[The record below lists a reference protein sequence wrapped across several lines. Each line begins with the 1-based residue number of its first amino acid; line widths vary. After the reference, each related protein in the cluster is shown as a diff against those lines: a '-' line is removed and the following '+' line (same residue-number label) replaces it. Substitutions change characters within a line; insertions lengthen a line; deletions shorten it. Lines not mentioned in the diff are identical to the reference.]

1 SKVSRMYC
9 EARTSH
15 TKSQAIAQVFGCQPY
30 AIFPHKDHFCG
41 KKETDCLMVA
51 YSEKIS
57 RQRLNSFKQPRF
69 LQPLYEIIAA
79 RENLRDNF
87 SFSEKIYPPMDWNM
101 IFSEIE
107 VISLNIVKDKFG
119 YQHLRWEDHITG
131 DWVEGLYTPQLHN
144 IEKIKFR
151 LQTKESLHAF
161 TEHIFQFIEKNSIEY
176 IEWWFPASE
185 FELIC
190 HMHNQGWTTMG
201 YVPGWFQKLDDC
213 MTMGYDW
220 NPYRE
225 SDKSDEIF
233 EDAVI
238 FGLSSSKPENKEIR
252 IVDSGKELNEQ
263 ILNNFNAFMTNLP
276 EIPRWW

>member
-1 SKVSRMYC
+1 
-9 EARTSH
+9 
-15 TKSQAIAQVFGCQPY
+15 
-30 AIFPHKDHFCG
+30 
-41 KKETDCLMVA
+41 
-51 YSEKIS
+51 
-57 RQRLNSFKQPRF
+57 
-69 LQPLYEIIAA
+69 
-79 RENLRDNF
+79 
-87 SFSEKIYPPMDWNM
+87 

-161 TEHIFQFIEKNSIEY
+161 TEHILQFIEKNSIEY

-201 YVPGWFQKLDDC
+201 YVLGWFQIPDDC

-225 SDKSDEIF
+225 SDESDEIF

-238 FGLSSSKPENKEIR
+238 FGLSSSKPEKKEIR
-252 IVDSGKELNEQ
+252 IVNSGKELHEH
-263 ILNNFNAFMTNLP
+263 IMDNFNAFLTNLP
-276 EIPRWW
+276 EIPGW

>member
-1 SKVSRMYC
+1 VSRMYC

-41 KKETDCLMVA
+41 ANETDCLMVA

-57 RQRLNSFKQPRF
+57 HQRLNPFKLPAF

-79 RENLRDNF
+79 RENLHDDF
-87 SFSEKIYPPMDWNM
+87 SFSEEIYSSMNWNM
-101 IFSEIE
+101 IFSKIE
-107 VISLNIVKDKFG
+107 VISLNIVKAKFG

-161 TEHIFQFIEKNSIEY
+161 TEHIFQFVEKNSIEY

-190 HMHNQGWTTMG
+190 HMHNQGWMTMG
-201 YVPGWFQKLDDC
+201 YVPGWFQKLD
-213 MTMGYDW
+213 
-220 NPYRE
+220 E
-225 SDKSDEIF
+225 SDDKF

-238 FGLSSSKPENKEIR
+238 FGLGSSKPEKEEIR
-252 IVDSGKELNEQ
+252 IVNSGKELNEH
-263 ILNNFNAFMTNLP
+263 IMDNFNAFMTSLP
-276 EIPRWW
+276 EIPGW